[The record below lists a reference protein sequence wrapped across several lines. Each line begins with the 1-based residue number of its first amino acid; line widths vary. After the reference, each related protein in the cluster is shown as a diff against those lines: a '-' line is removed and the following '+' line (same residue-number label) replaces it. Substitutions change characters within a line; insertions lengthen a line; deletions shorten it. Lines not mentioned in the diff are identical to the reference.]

1 MIKKIF
7 DKLELKNLA
16 LASFVLGFIFS
27 FRKWGY
33 GETFLINVGVHN
45 LIISI
50 VSSGIVLLI
59 YLINNTVNSKRITPP
74 TKSLPIF

>member
-7 DKLELKNLA
+7 DKKELKNLA

-33 GETFLINVGVHN
+33 GETFIFSVGIYN
-45 LIISI
+45 LIFTEKNMVFARGCPCSPA
-50 VSSGIVLLI
+50 V
-59 YLINNTVNSKRITPP
+59 
-74 TKSLPIF
+74 